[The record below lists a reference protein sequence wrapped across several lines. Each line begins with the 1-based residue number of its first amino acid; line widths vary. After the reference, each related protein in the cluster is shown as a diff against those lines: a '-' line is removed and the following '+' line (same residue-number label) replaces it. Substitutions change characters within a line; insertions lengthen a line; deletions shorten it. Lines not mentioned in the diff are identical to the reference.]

1 MVLIFKEKRA
11 GIAGLSA
18 LTRTRLVQTCGERS
32 RGQEWLSRAHISPWR
47 LCGCPGTA
55 LKTFQ
60 ANRKCPMPT
69 LRLMLQHSPSSS
81 SQLEEECEIYT
92 LRAPH
97 SLTERGLMQTGFKQ
111 LLFSPLNQQCPPPL
125 SHPSGLWGNTG
136 KAAGDGAQ
144 PILNGSNGV
153 YTTPVILNVQMCP
166 VKTQGLCHRK
176 SWSQGSIST
185 GWKHQHCACKTP
197 GVPGILR
204 LLL

>member
-92 LRAPH
+92 LRAP
-97 SLTERGLMQTGFKQ
+97 SVQSSKPTVPTTTV
-111 LLFSPLNQQCPPPL
+111 PPL
-125 SHPSGLWGNTG
+125 RAVR
-136 KAAGDGAQ
+136 K
-144 PILNGSNGV
+144 
-153 YTTPVILNVQMCP
+153 
-166 VKTQGLCHRK
+166 HRK
-176 SWSQGSIST
+176 GCRRWCPANIK
-185 GWKHQHCACKTP
+185 WF
-197 GVPGILR
+197 
-204 LLL
+204 